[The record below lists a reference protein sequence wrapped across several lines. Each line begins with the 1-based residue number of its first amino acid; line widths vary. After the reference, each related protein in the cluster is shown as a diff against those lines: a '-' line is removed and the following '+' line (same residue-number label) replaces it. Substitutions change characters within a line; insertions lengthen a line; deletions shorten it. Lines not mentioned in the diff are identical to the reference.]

1 MKYSNLKVGLKL
13 GLGFSAV
20 LLLTLLLGLLAL
32 FQIQRIAQE
41 TKQIATVN
49 IKSIDYAS
57 SIRGLLNEMRLAQAR
72 HILTADTKV
81 KIAQEKFIDD
91 SVARLRDIEGKA
103 ELIFQSNIE
112 RDTLKRYQE
121 SKNRWIS
128 LSAAMMA
135 ASNSADIDAA
145 EAAYLGEDG

>member
-57 SIRGLLNEMRLAQAR
+57 SPRVTQPG
-72 HILTADTKV
+72 
-81 KIAQEKFIDD
+81 
-91 SVARLRDIEGKA
+91 
-103 ELIFQSNIE
+103 QSI
-112 RDTLKRYQE
+112 
-121 SKNRWIS
+121 
-128 LSAAMMA
+128 
-135 ASNSADIDAA
+135 
-145 EAAYLGEDG
+145 